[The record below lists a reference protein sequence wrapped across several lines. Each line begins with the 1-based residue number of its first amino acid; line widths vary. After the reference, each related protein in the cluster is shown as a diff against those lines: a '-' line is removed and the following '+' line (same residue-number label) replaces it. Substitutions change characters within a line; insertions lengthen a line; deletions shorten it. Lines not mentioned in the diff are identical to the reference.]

1 LHVGE
6 HKNRFMRI
14 KPFFVATAVFTLVGG
29 LLAGTLELQPKES
42 VPPTITQ
49 AEPWQFT
56 IAVPGWLSSF
66 NGNIGVRRV
75 NADIDVGVDQVL
87 QHLDM
92 IFAIRAEAQ
101 KGPFGIYGEFLYV
114 GMSDDTQINGLINN
128 VHEQVDPYMF
138 DGGLSWRLFNQP
150 RWSLDFAA
158 GTHYSSVYER
168 LELHSDPIAIDQ
180 ASEQFVDNIA
190 DHLRDRLNQDI
201 SNSQFIARLKST
213 IEADI
218 VSRIDNRNSLER
230 HQRRPNIPIGPLGGR
245 IKEEVAQVVQH
256 FIQTKEAALR
266 VRIDALHLRG
276 AARRA
281 AVTRAVNA
289 AETQIANQLSSIL
302 DTKLGQTI
310 ARDDYWFDP
319 YVGLRGRYN
328 FNKTVYTSVRGEIG
342 GFGVGA
348 DLMWQVEGVIG
359 INLTRSVFTEIGY
372 RALGADFRDNN
383 FVFDVVLHGPQIT
396 TGITF

>member
-1 LHVGE
+1 M
-6 HKNRFMRI
+6 N
-14 KPFFVATAVFTLVGG
+14 
-29 LLAGTLELQPKES
+29 GT
-42 VPPTITQ
+42 
-49 AEPWQFT
+49 
-56 IAVPGWLSSF
+56 
-66 NGNIGVRRV
+66 IGVRGV
-75 NADIDVGVDQVL
+75 NADIDVPVDEVL

-138 DGGLSWRLFNQP
+138 DGGLSWRLFNRP
-150 RWSLDFAA
+150 RWSVDFTA
-158 GTHYSSVYER
+158 GTHYSSVYEQ
-168 LELHSDPIAIDQ
+168 LELHSNPVAIHQ
-180 ASEQFVDNIA
+180 ASEQFVTNISNDLVA
-190 DHLRDRLNQDI
+190 RLSNDI
-201 SNSQFIARLKST
+201 SNRHFLAVLEST

-218 VSRIDNRNSLER
+218 ASEIDKHNSLER
-230 HQRRPNIPIGPLGGR
+230 HQRKPNIPIGPLGGR
-245 IKEEVAQVVQH
+245 IKEDVSQVVED
-256 FIQTKEAALR
+256 FIRAKEAALR
-266 VRIDALHLRG
+266 VRIDALKLKG
-276 AARRA
+276 EARRA
-281 AVTRAVNA
+281 AVRRIVSAAQADITR
-289 AETQIANQLSSIL
+289 QLASTL
-302 DTKLGQTI
+302 DRKLGQTI

-328 FNKTVYTSVRGEIG
+328 FNKTVYTAVRGEIG

>member
-1 LHVGE
+1 
-6 HKNRFMRI
+6 MRI